1 MVRLVQKEETLDPA
15 DWNAMRALG
24 HRMIDEI
31 MTYLQEAREHPVFQ
45 QIPEE
50 ISTKLNE
57 PLPVEPQGAE
67 KACEDFLNNV
77 LRVYQTMNIHPRFWG
92 WVIGT
97 GTPMGML
104 ADMLASGMNHNV
116 EAAYT
121 VPYQIEMKVLD
132 WLKDMLAYPKDA
144 CGLLVSGASMANLIG
159 LTVARNTMAKFD
171 MRQEGLQ
178 KIQRKMTLYGS
189 EEMHSCIQK
198 SVEML
203 GLGNEALRRIPVNA
217 DYEIDIEKLE
227 NEIRK
232 DKDSGYQPFCV
243 VGNAGTVNTGAFDDL
258 DAVAEICARENLWF
272 HVDGAFG
279 AWVALSPDLS
289 HLASGM
295 KKADSLAFDLHKW
308 MYMPYGVGCVLVKR
322 REDQLRTFSL
332 VPEYLRHDEKAPVW
346 FSDYGIELSR
356 GFRALKVWM
365 SIKEHGVKKYG
376 RLIQQNVDQAHY
388 LARLV
393 DRTPM
398 LERTAPVCS
407 NIVCFR
413 YVPSRLDEHS
423 LKELNEKIMYQL
435 AFSGAAVVSSTV
447 IRGKYTL
454 RVAIVNHRTTRED
467 LDFLIREVTRLGSAW
482 GKAR

>member
-1 MVRLVQKEETLDPA
+1 
-15 DWNAMRALG
+15 
-24 HRMIDEI
+24 MIDEI
-31 MTYLQEAREHPVFQ
+31 MSYLQEARERPVFQ

-50 ISTKLNE
+50 ISIRLKE

-67 KACEDFLNNV
+67 KACDDFLNNV
-77 LRVYQTMNIHPRFWG
+77 LRVYQTMNVHPRFWG
-92 WVIGT
+92 WVVGT

-121 VPYQIEMKVLD
+121 IPYQIETKVLD
-132 WLKDMLAYPKDA
+132 WLKEMLAYPKEA
-144 CGLLVSGASMANLIG
+144 GGLLVSGASMANLIG
-159 LTVARNTMAKFD
+159 LTIARNTMAKFD

-178 KIQRKMTLYGS
+178 KAECKMTLYGS

-203 GLGNEALRRIPVNA
+203 GLGNKALRRIPVNT
-217 DYEIDIEKLE
+217 DYEIDIKALE

-232 DKDSGYQPFCV
+232 DRDSGCQPFCV
-243 VGNAGTVNTGAFDDL
+243 IGNAGTVNTGAFDDL
-258 DAVAEICARENLWF
+258 NAVAEICAKENLWF

-289 HLASGM
+289 HLASGI

-308 MYMPYGVGCVLVKR
+308 MYMPYGVGCILVKR
-322 REDQLRTFSL
+322 REDQLRAFSL

-376 RLIQQNVDQAHY
+376 RLIQQNVDQARY
-388 LARLV
+388 LAKLI
-393 DRTPM
+393 DESPM
-398 LERTAPVCS
+398 LKITAPVRS

-413 YVPSRLDEHS
+413 YTPSKYDEHS

-435 AFSGAAVVSSTV
+435 AFSGAAVVSSTT
-447 IRGKYTL
+447 ISGKYTL
-454 RVAIVNHRTTRED
+454 RVAIVNHRTTRKD
-467 LDFLIREVTRLGSAW
+467 LEFLVKEATRLGNALDR
-482 GKAR
+482 AT